1 MSIRAERFWE
11 NVQSSFWFIPLLM
24 VLGAAVA
31 SFALVELDR
40 RVQTGAA
47 GRFWFVYAG
56 GPEGARA
63 VLQVIAGSMVTVASI
78 VFSITIV
85 SLTLAAQQLGPRL
98 LRNFMRDRSTQTGLG
113 VFISTFLYAVLVLRQ
128 IRGPDEGAAVPHI
141 AVTVALVLVIL
152 SLVVLIHFVH
162 HTASVIQAGN
172 VAAAVTKDLLRTIE
186 HLFPEEIGAGAEQRE
201 ETRGEPDVPAG
212 LDREAR
218 IIYARS
224 EGYVVAID
232 DGLLLAAARRNDL
245 VVKLDCR
252 PGSYVN
258 YWMPIARAWPPQHVT
273 REAEEEIAQAI
284 RTGAQPSME
293 EDAQFVFTQLV
304 VIAVRAL
311 SPSVN
316 DPFTATTC
324 IDHLGTALSKLA
336 TRSIPSPYRYDAEG
350 RLRVIASPVT
360 FREIAAPVFEDI
372 RHYGRSSPAVLN
384 TLLDMIARVAPL
396 VRSEEDQ
403 EALLFFARR
412 IRAECRLHVS
422 EPVEE
427 QKLEER
433 YRRVLESFERG

>member
-1 MSIRAERFWE
+1 MSSRAERFWE

-31 SFALVELDR
+31 SFALVALDW
-40 RVQTGAA
+40 RVQAGET
-47 GRFWFVYAG
+47 GRFWFLYTG

-63 VLQVIAGSMVTVASI
+63 VLQVIAGSMITVASI

-128 IRGPDEGAAVPHI
+128 VRGPDEDAAVPHI

-172 VAAAVTKDLLRTIE
+172 VAASVTKDLLRTIE

-218 IIYARS
+218 NIYAQS

-232 DGLLLAAARRNDL
+232 DELLLAAAKRHDL

-252 PGSYVN
+252 PGLYVN
-258 YWMPIARAWPPQHVT
+258 YWMRIARAWPPQHMT
-273 REAEEEIAQAI
+273 REAEKQIAQAV

-324 IDHLGTALSKLA
+324 VDHLGTALSKLA
-336 TRSIPSPYRYDAEG
+336 TR
-350 RLRVIASPVT
+350 
-360 FREIAAPVFEDI
+360 
-372 RHYGRSSPAVLN
+372 
-384 TLLDMIARVAPL
+384 
-396 VRSEEDQ
+396 
-403 EALLFFARR
+403 
-412 IRAECRLHVS
+412 
-422 EPVEE
+422 
-427 QKLEER
+427 
-433 YRRVLESFERG
+433 